1 MRRRYGLVSVWVAV
15 ALLATV
21 LGWLPAREA
30 RAQDHSG
37 WISNTLRQQCIAER
51 CWRYKHWQ
59 PRAYRSVR
67 RVHRV
72 YGPPQVVYRGPRHD
86 HYDDDRDGRRGHG
99 WRDRDRDDKPARKCV
114 GEIEEV
120 VSTEH
125 QTDVNAREAAR
136 KLWMARVQWRHGSQY
151 MNLEEAE
158 DVRWQCGPSS
168 AMDTISGRLAEGTA
182 KLLGREGQNMR
193 CELWARPC
201 RAGREHGRGDQ

>member
-1 MRRRYGLVSVWVAV
+1 MRRRFGLLSVWVAV
-15 ALLATV
+15 AMLAAV

-30 RAQDHSG
+30 RAQDQSG

-59 PRAYRSVR
+59 PRAYRTVR
-67 RVHRV
+67 RVRRV
-72 YGPPQVVYRGPRHD
+72 YSPPPVVYRGPRHD
-86 HYDDDRDGRRGHG
+86 RYDDDY
-99 WRDRDRDDKPARKCV
+99 DRRDDHRHGFRTDKPSHKCV
-114 GEIEEV
+114 REVEEV

-125 QTDVNAREAAR
+125 QTEVNAREAAR
-136 KLWMARVQWRHGSQY
+136 KLWMARVQWRHGGQY